1 MKKLA
6 KIFLTGMYLHLV
18 LSIAVPVGM
27 LYFGDGGW
35 NVTVVGLFAFY
46 LAMAAL
52 VHIAG
57 WGCVVAAVTA
67 YRRNEADKLRQSW
80 KWLKL
85 WSIPFY
91 VLNFLYSFFVWFV
104 LVGASRG
111 IMIVLVPIPVIF
123 TCLLIVQSGC
133 VGICYIMLLRKECRK
148 PPSGVYYVLQLLS
161 VIDIFDTI
169 FVLKNYREERS

>member
-27 LYFGDGGW
+27 LYFGSDGW
-35 NVTVVGLFAFY
+35 NVTVIGLFAFY

-111 IMIVLVPIPVIF
+111 IMIFLVPYPGDLYLSLN
-123 TCLLIVQSGC
+123 CPKRLCGNLLYHASAQRMPETAIWCSLC
-133 VGICYIMLLRKECRK
+133 ITASFR
-148 PPSGVYYVLQLLS
+148 
-161 VIDIFDTI
+161 D
-169 FVLKNYREERS
+169 